1 MRLSGNGNN
10 KRMKWI
16 RFGMSLFWLS
26 GLLNCVH
33 ADVHLVISL
42 TRAALST
49 GGRAKANQYQYETRQ
64 LVSLLLFS
72 FLWAWQRTDRR
83 LKAVGC
89 RWVS

>member
-33 ADVHLVISL
+33 ADVHLVLSL

-49 GGRAKANQYQYETRQ
+49 GGRAKAISCYETRQ

-72 FLWAWQRTDRR
+72 FLWAW
-83 LKAVGC
+83 
-89 RWVS
+89 